1 MCSEGIGTPGMTLYD
16 CSFTGLFFFFK
27 NFLKSIAN
35 TPIDEVLQE
44 SFLQSFC
51 ADVNVEEVVEE
62 IVFPYTVK
70 V

>member
-1 MCSEGIGTPGMTLYD
+1 MTLYD
-16 CSFTGLFFFFK
+16 CSFTGLFFNK

-35 TPIDEVLQE
+35 TSNDKVLQE
-44 SFLQSFC
+44 IFLQSFC

-62 IVFPYTVK
+62 TVFPYTVK